1 MADVVSTPPVTPIS
15 PPTSAFRADL
25 LSGFLV
31 FLIALPLCLA
41 IAKASMFPPIAGIWT
56 AVLGGLIAT
65 WISNSAL
72 TIKGPAA
79 GLIVIVAGA
88 VIDLGMTFGPDLPED
103 QRLMLGYHLA
113 LGVGVA
119 SGVIQIL
126 FGLCRVGK
134 LGDFFPLAAVH
145 GLLAAIGI
153 IIFSKQI
160 HIVLGVDPPKGL
172 GPLGLLAEIPQSLR
186 HLNPAI
192 ALIGFVS
199 LAILFGIP
207 LIKNKMIRRIPSPML
222 VLLVA
227 VPLGLYFDLDHRHT
241 YLFPNSLFENFPKE
255 EAHNHF
261 EQFEVGPRF
270 LVDMPEVLDVVKK
283 RFFGNPSDVPE
294 GTEPPALPFAFPDF
308 RSLTSWTGLKY
319 LILFSLIG
327 SLESLLSAKAVDL
340 LDPKRRKTNLDRD
353 LTAIGVANTVAA
365 FIGGLPMIS
374 EIVRSSA
381 NITNGAQTRK
391 ANFYH
396 GLFLLAFVL
405 LLPNLIHRIP
415 LAALAAMLVFTGF
428 RLAHPYEFIKTWKIG
443 KEQLAVFLT
452 TIIITLVEDMLV
464 GVLAGVV
471 VEFALHMWHGMSF
484 RAAWKPSIAMDH
496 SEDAICRITVRD
508 AAVFTNWLHLKARI
522 NQLGPKADVT
532 LDFSD
537 VQLVDHSV
545 MEKLHEMEMEF
556 ERAGGKL
563 HVVGLDSH
571 LSLSKHPQASRK
583 KIKAAVSTAP

>member
-1 MADVVSTPPVTPIS
+1 MSEPTANVPDAPPLKGT
-15 PPTSAFRADL
+15 AALRADL
-25 LSGFLV
+25 ISGFLV

-65 WISNSAL
+65 WISNSQL

-88 VIDLGMTFGPDLPED
+88 VIDLGATFGADLPED
-103 QRLMLGYHLA
+103 QKLMLGYRLT
-113 LGVGVA
+113 LGIGVVA
-119 SGVIQIL
+119 GVCQVV
-126 FGLCRVGK
+126 FGLLRVGK

-153 IIFSKQI
+153 IIFSKQA
-160 HIVLGVDPPKGL
+160 HVVLGVDPPAGV
-172 GPLGLLAEIPQSLR
+172 GPLGLLARIPDSIR
-186 HLNPAI
+186 HMNPAI

-207 LIKNKMIRRIPSPML
+207 FIKNTTIRRIPSPML

-227 VPLGLYFDLDHRHT
+227 VPMGIYFDLDHRHT
-241 YLFPNSLFENFPKE
+241 YLFPNSFFDSFDPED
-255 EAHNHF
+255 AYSHF
-261 EQFEVGPRF
+261 EQYEIGPRQ
-270 LVDMPEVLDVVKK
+270 LVDMPEVLQ
-283 RFFGNPSDVPE
+283 NPS
-294 GTEPPALPFAFPDF
+294 TAFAFPDF
-308 RSLTSWTGLKY
+308 RGLATLVGLKY
-319 LILFSLIG
+319 LVLFALIG

-340 LDPKRRKTNLDRD
+340 LDPQRRKSNLDRD
-353 LTAIGVANTVAA
+353 LTAIGIANTVAA

-381 NITNGAQTRK
+381 NITNGAQTRR
-391 ANFYH
+391 ANFFH

-405 LLPNLIHRIP
+405 FLPNLIHRIP

-428 RLAHPYEFIKTWKIG
+428 RLAHPYEFVKTWKIG
-443 KEQLAVFLT
+443 KEQLMVFMT
-452 TIIITLVEDMLV
+452 TILITLVEDMLV
-464 GVLAGVV
+464 GVLAGVI
-471 VEFALHMWHGMSF
+471 VEFLLHLAHGMSF
-484 RAAWKPSIAMDH
+484 RAAWKPSIAMNQ
-496 SEDAICRITVRD
+496 SEDTICRITVRD
-508 AAVFTNWLHLKARI
+508 AAVFTNWLQLKSRI
-522 NQLGPKADVT
+522 IQLGPKADVT

-545 MEKLHEMEMEF
+545 MEKLHEMEVEF

-571 LSLSKHPQASRK
+571 LSLSNHPQASRK
-583 KIKAAVSTAP
+583 KIKAEAAAAL

>member
-1 MADVVSTPPVTPIS
+1 MPKAISETTPAPS
-15 PPTSAFRADL
+15 NLWRADL

-41 IAKASMFPPIAGIWT
+41 IAKASLFPPIAGIWT

-65 WISNSAL
+65 WISNSEL

-88 VIDLGMTFGPDLPED
+88 VIDLGAAFGPDLPED
-103 QRLMLGYHLA
+103 QRLILGYHLT
-113 LGVGVA
+113 LGIGVVA
-119 SGVIQIL
+119 GGLQIL

-160 HIVLGVDPPKGL
+160 HIVLGVDPASGL
-172 GPLGLLAEIPQSLR
+172 RPLGLLAAIPNSIR
-186 HLNPAI
+186 HMNPAI
-192 ALIGFVS
+192 ALIGLIS
-199 LAILFGIP
+199 LSILFGLP
-207 LIKNKMIRRIPSPML
+207 LIKNPWVRRIPSPML

-227 VPLGLYFDLDHRHT
+227 VPMGMYLDLDHRHT
-241 YLFPNSLFENFPKE
+241 YLFPNSFFESFEPND
-255 EAHNHF
+255 AYSHF
-261 EQFEVGPRF
+261 EQYEIGPRQ
-270 LVDMPEVLDVVKK
+270 LVDMPEVLRD
-283 RFFGNPSDVPE
+283 PMS
-294 GTEPPALPFAFPDF
+294 AFAFPDF
-308 RSLTSWTGLKY
+308 RGIFSLVGLKY
-319 LILFSLIG
+319 IVLFALVG

-353 LTAIGVANTVAA
+353 LTAIGVANTMAA

-381 NITNGAQTRK
+381 NITNGAQTRR
-391 ANFYH
+391 ANFFH

-405 LLPNLIHRIP
+405 LAPNLIHQIP

-428 RLAHPYEFIKTWKIG
+428 RLAHPYEFVKTWKIG
-443 KEQLAVFLT
+443 KEQLLVFVT
-452 TIIITLVEDMLV
+452 TIVITLVEDMLV

-471 VEFALHMWHGMSF
+471 VEYVLHLFHGMPL
-484 RAAWKPSIAMDH
+484 RATWKPSIAVDQ
-496 SEDAICRITVRD
+496 SEETICRITVRD
-508 AAVFTNWLHLKARI
+508 AAVFSNWLHLKNRI
-522 NQLGPKADVT
+522 VALGPKADVT

-537 VQLVDHSV
+537 VQLIDHSV
-545 MEKLHEMEMEF
+545 MEKLHEMEKEF
-556 ERAGGKL
+556 ERAGGRL
-563 HVVGLDSH
+563 HVVGLECH
-571 LSLSKHPQASRK
+571 LSLSKHPLASRK
-583 KIKAAVSTAP
+583 KSKSEVAAPVP